1 MNKLKAAKP
10 YLIIVALTIAGYV
23 TGYDKGQEQKVV
35 EIQNKI
41 QEIDMEWYHY
51 QDVENI
57 VASKTINGYD

>member
-1 MNKLKAAKP
+1 MKKLQLAKP
-10 YLIIVALTIAGYV
+10 YLFIVALTVAGYLA
-23 TGYDKGQEQKVV
+23 GYDNGQQQKVV

-57 VASKTINGYD
+57 VSSKTINGYD

>member
-10 YLIIVALTIAGYV
+10 YLIIVALTIAGYI
-23 TGYDKGQEQKVV
+23 TGYDNGQEQKVV

-41 QEIDMEWYHY
+41 QEIDMEWYNY

>member
-10 YLIIVALTIAGYV
+10 YLIIVALTIAGYL
-23 TGYDKGQEQKVV
+23 TGYDNGQEQKVV

-51 QDVENI
+51 QDVESI

>member
-1 MNKLKAAKP
+1 MKKLQAAKP
-10 YLIIVALTIAGYV
+10 YLLIVAVTIAGYL
-23 TGYDKGQEQKVV
+23 TGYDNGQQQKVV

>member
-10 YLIIVALTIAGYV
+10 YLIIAALTVAGYL
-23 TGYDKGQEQKVV
+23 TGYDNGQEQKVV

>member
-23 TGYDKGQEQKVV
+23 TGYDNGQEQKVV

-57 VASKTINGYD
+57 VASKTINGHD

>member
-1 MNKLKAAKP
+1 MKKLKAAKP
-10 YLIIVALTIAGYV
+10 YLLIVAVTIAGYL
-23 TGYDKGQEQKVV
+23 TGYDNGQQQKVV

>member
-1 MNKLKAAKP
+1 MKKLQAAKP
-10 YLIIVALTIAGYV
+10 YLLIVAVTIAGYLS
-23 TGYDKGQEQKVV
+23 GYDNGQEQKVV

>member
-10 YLIIVALTIAGYV
+10 YLIIVALTIAGYI
-23 TGYDKGQEQKVV
+23 TGYDNGQEQKVV

>member
-10 YLIIVALTIAGYV
+10 YLIIVALTVAGYL
-23 TGYDKGQEQKVV
+23 TGYDNGQEQKVV

>member
-10 YLIIVALTIAGYV
+10 YLIITALTVAGYL
-23 TGYDKGQEQKVV
+23 TGYDNGQEQKVV

>member
-10 YLIIVALTIAGYV
+10 YLIVVALTIAGYL
-23 TGYDKGQEQKVV
+23 TGYDNGQEQKVV

>member
-1 MNKLKAAKP
+1 MNKLKVAKP
-10 YLIIVALTIAGYV
+10 YLIIVALTIAGYI
-23 TGYDKGQEQKVV
+23 TGYDNGQEQKVV

>member
-1 MNKLKAAKP
+1 MNNKKA
-10 YLIIVALTIAGYV
+10 IALACLVFIGGYFAGN
-23 TGYDKGQEQKVV
+23 TNGKHQKVV

-41 QEIDMEWYHY
+41 QETDMEWYHY

>member
-10 YLIIVALTIAGYV
+10 YLLIVALTIAGYL
-23 TGYDKGQEQKVV
+23 TGYDNGQQQKVV

>member
-23 TGYDKGQEQKVV
+23 TGYDNGQQQKVV

>member
-10 YLIIVALTIAGYV
+10 YLIIVALTVAGYL
-23 TGYDKGQEQKVV
+23 TGYDNGQQQKVV

>member
-10 YLIIVALTIAGYV
+10 YLIVVALTVAGYL
-23 TGYDKGQEQKVV
+23 TGYDNGQEQKVV

>member
-23 TGYDKGQEQKVV
+23 TGYDNGQEQKVV

>member
-10 YLIIVALTIAGYV
+10 YLIIVALTIAGYL
-23 TGYDKGQEQKVV
+23 TGYDNGQEQKVV

>member
-23 TGYDKGQEQKVV
+23 TGYDNGQQQKVV

-41 QEIDMEWYHY
+41 QETDMEWYHY